1 MSFIVTNQLTLRK
14 SHPMT
19 KSLIQIA
26 PKIRGLYRR
35 VAEKFGVDP
44 SYVSRIARG
53 QWRHRKIEAFL
64 NHEVQRIVAS
74 VSKPKGKAKKRIRED
89 KSVEPASGEPHLS
102 VHCHTLDRKLP
113 PKKHPTVGFLSF

>member
-19 KSLIQIA
+19 KPLIQIA

-53 QWRHRKIEAFL
+53 ERQYPKIENFL
-64 NHEVQRIVAS
+64 NREVQRILVS
-74 VSKPKGKAKKRIRED
+74 VSKPKGKVKKRN
-89 KSVEPASGEPHLS
+89 PAG
-102 VHCHTLDRKLP
+102 
-113 PKKHPTVGFLSF
+113 

>member
-1 MSFIVTNQLTLRK
+1 
-14 SHPMT
+14 MT

-53 QWRHRKIEAFL
+53 ERQYPKIENFL
-64 NHEVQRIVAS
+64 NREVQRILVS
-74 VSKPKGKAKKRIRED
+74 VSKPKGKVKKRN
-89 KSVEPASGEPHLS
+89 PAG
-102 VHCHTLDRKLP
+102 
-113 PKKHPTVGFLSF
+113 